1 MLFFMDVVAVD
12 GKLENANEY
21 PYRDPKL
28 LAKMLTVVWLEV
40 ELLLMDSVGVKDI
53 EVLIAVAMGVPFERK

>member
-1 MLFFMDVVAVD
+1 
-12 GKLENANEY
+12 
-21 PYRDPKL
+21 
-28 LAKMLTVVWLEV
+28 MLTVVWLDV